1 MHLGTPVRRNIRAAA
16 LAAGIFILSVAVAV
30 AGGGEVEKEFIN
42 SSRGF
47 SNVAVY
53 TANGVKTIYVA
64 GQVGIAEGSTDPGDN
79 LSEQAEIAFANLLRH
94 LKAAGAGK
102 EDLIKTTVFIKDID
116 PEKVQAVGRAQAKVL
131 ALDPAPVSTWVGVTG
146 LVYPSLL
153 VEIEGIAVMAAD

>member
-1 MHLGTPVRRNIRAAA
+1 MHFGKTRRNARAAVLGAAILMLFAA
-16 LAAGIFILSVAVAV
+16 LAV
-30 AGGGEVEKEFIN
+30 AGGGEVKKEFIN

-47 SNVAVY
+47 SHVGVH
-53 TANGVKTIYVA
+53 TANGVKTIYIA
-64 GQVGIAEGSTDPGDN
+64 GQVGFAEGSTDPGAN
-79 LSEQAEIAFANLLRH
+79 LSEQAEIAFANLLRQ
-94 LKAAGAGK
+94 LEAAGAGK

-153 VEIEGIAVMAAD
+153 VEIEAIAVMAAD